1 MIVSMTEFH
10 YEWLSQ
16 QSVNANVAVS
26 PLATARQCRSLDAG
40 GHLFLDAL
48 VHAVVELLLADEDG
62 EGGEDA
68 EEAGG
73 RLEGPEATLLHPR
86 DHAAAVIM
94 G

>member
-1 MIVSMTEFH
+1 MRMSLYVGP
-10 YEWLSQ
+10 
-16 QSVNANVAVS
+16 V
-26 PLATARQCRSLDAG
+26 ATARQRCPLDSG
-40 GHLFLDAL
+40 RHLFLDAL

-86 DHAAAVIM
+86 DHAAAVMM